1 VNISDRNAKLSSTHN
16 RFSYGWIIVTASAL
30 MIGVTYGLNYSFS
43 VYFKPLADHFGWDR
57 ATVSFIY
64 SSSLIIRGGVSI
76 GTGWLADK
84 YSVRWVMIGCGFLMG
99 LGFLLSS
106 QVTELWQFFLTYA
119 IIEAIGLSG
128 TFGVGTAIV
137 ARWFTKNRGLALGIA
152 ASGSG
157 LGTLFIVPGIERLI
171 AAVDWSQ
178 AFIVCGIVAGILMI
192 TAAVFLREPHR
203 QLTASYSSD
212 NINLQDQSVSIKEA
226 FKDTRML
233 LIALSFLF
241 FFFGIQIVMVHLV
254 NYATDTGIDPLI
266 SATFISV
273 IGAVSIAGR
282 LSVGLGAD
290 RIGIINSLL
299 LTRGFLVL
307 SFLLLLF
314 TNSTWSFYMFAVLF
328 SIPYGGEI
336 TQIPLVIGRYFGT
349 RSMATLMGVNVFV
362 VTIGGALGPWL
373 AGKIFDLT
381 GSYDWA
387 FIAGAVAAVF
397 SVGMVL
403 LLRNQDRQHA
413 RRKNG
418 F

>member
-1 VNISDRNAKLSSTHN
+1 MNISDRNAKLSSTHN

>member
-314 TNSTWSFYMFAVLF
+314 TNSTWSFYLFAVLF

>member
-1 VNISDRNAKLSSTHN
+1 
-16 RFSYGWIIVTASAL
+16 VTASAL

>member
-1 VNISDRNAKLSSTHN
+1 MNISDRNAKLSSTHN

-314 TNSTWSFYMFAVLF
+314 TNSTWSFYLFAVLF

>member
-1 VNISDRNAKLSSTHN
+1 
-16 RFSYGWIIVTASAL
+16 

-43 VYFKPLADHFGWDR
+43 VYFKPLADHFSWDR

-203 QLTASYSSD
+203 QLTASNSSD
-212 NINLQDQSVSIKEA
+212 NNNIQDQSVSIKEA
-226 FKDTRML
+226 FKDSRML

-282 LSVGLGAD
+282 LSVGLGAN

-314 TNSTWSFYMFAVLF
+314 TNSTWSFYLFAVLF

-362 VTIGGALGPWL
+362 VTIGGALGPLL

-387 FIAGAVAAVF
+387 FIAGAVAAAF

-413 RRKNG
+413 RCKNG